1 MPLSRPYSSLLQLSN
16 AKTSNLTNR
25 INLNTEYPASRHL
38 QLQTPLEYTTIA
50 TMPAKKILLLNG
62 PNLNLLGTREPQIYG
77 TETLSDIESRCVAQA
92 SASGATL
99 SFFQTNHEGALID
112 RIHAAR
118 IEGVDAIV
126 INPAA
131 FTHYSIALR
140 DALLGVNIPFVEI
153 HISNVHAREEWRNKS
168 WLSDKAVGVICGLG
182 TYGYKAAVEF
192 CLEHLKDKA
201 KL

>member
-1 MPLSRPYSSLLQLSN
+1 
-16 AKTSNLTNR
+16 
-25 INLNTEYPASRHL
+25 
-38 QLQTPLEYTTIA
+38 
-50 TMPAKKILLLNG
+50 MPAKKILLLNG

>member
-1 MPLSRPYSSLLQLSN
+1 
-16 AKTSNLTNR
+16 
-25 INLNTEYPASRHL
+25 
-38 QLQTPLEYTTIA
+38 
-50 TMPAKKILLLNG
+50 MPAKKILLLNG

-99 SFFQTNHEGALID
+99 YFFQTNHEGALID